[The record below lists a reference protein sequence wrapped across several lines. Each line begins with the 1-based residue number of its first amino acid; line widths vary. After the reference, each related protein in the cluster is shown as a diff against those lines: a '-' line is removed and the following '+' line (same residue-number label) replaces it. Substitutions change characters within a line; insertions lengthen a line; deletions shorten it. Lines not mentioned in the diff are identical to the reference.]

1 MRAIYIFW
9 YRQVIKFIR
18 TPVRVFGSL
27 GQPLL
32 YLVALGL
39 GLSGA
44 VPEINGVR
52 YINYLVPGIIALTL
66 LFTSIFTG
74 IELVSDRRFG
84 FLKETLVAPVARVW
98 IFIGKS
104 LGGATISVIQGI
116 LVLALSYLFGFRL
129 LSVGGLLLGLLVM
142 FIISILFTMVGL
154 LLATYIRDFQ
164 TFPIII
170 NFLILPLFFLSGAI
184 FPLTN
189 IPKGLKLI
197 VDINP
202 LGYGID
208 LMRGVMSNA
217 SYHSHLL
224 SFGVLVGLSVIFLIL
239 GTRRFNT
246 MTI

>member
-1 MRAIYIFW
+1 MRALGIFW

-18 TPVRVFGSL
+18 TPARVFGSL

-39 GLSGA
+39 GLSSA
-44 VPEINGVR
+44 VPQVNGVS
-52 YINYLVPGIIALTL
+52 YINYLVPGIISLTL

-98 IFIGKS
+98 VYLGKS
-104 LGGATISVIQGI
+104 LGGATISVFQGV

-129 LSVGGLLLGLLVM
+129 HSFGGFLLGVVVM
-142 FIISILFTMVGL
+142 FIISMLFTMVGL
-154 LLATYIRDFQ
+154 LIATYIRDFQ

-170 NFLILPLFFLSGAI
+170 NFLIFPLFFLSGAI

-189 IPKGLKLI
+189 IPSALKF
-197 VDINP
+197 VTTINP
-202 LGYGID
+202 LSYGID
-208 LMRGVMSNA
+208 LMRGFLGGGA
-217 SYHSHLL
+217 YHPYTL
-224 SFGVLVGLSVIFLIL
+224 SFAVLVGLCMVFLLL
-239 GTRRFNT
+239 GVKRFNH

>member
-18 TPVRVFGSL
+18 TPIRVFGSL

-44 VPEINGVR
+44 VPEVNGVS
-52 YINYLVPGIIALTL
+52 YINYLVPGIIGLTL
-66 LFTSIFTG
+66 IFTSIFTG

-84 FLKETLVAPVARVW
+84 FLKETLVAPVSRVW
-98 IFIGKS
+98 IFIGKC

-116 LVLALSYLFGFRL
+116 LVLALSYLFGFRII
-129 LSVGGLLLGLLVM
+129 SFGGFLLGIVGM
-142 FIISILFTMVGL
+142 FIISMLFTAIGL
-154 LLATYIRDFQ
+154 LIATYIRDFQ

-170 NFLILPLFFLSGAI
+170 NFLIFPLFFLSGAI

-189 IPKGLKLI
+189 IPQALKF
-197 VDINP
+197 VVNINP

-208 LMRGVMSNA
+208 FMRGVMSHA
-217 SYHSHLL
+217 SYHPLSLSLL
-224 SFGVLVGLSVIFLIL
+224 ILVGLTVLSLAIGV
-239 GTRRFNT
+239 RRFNT